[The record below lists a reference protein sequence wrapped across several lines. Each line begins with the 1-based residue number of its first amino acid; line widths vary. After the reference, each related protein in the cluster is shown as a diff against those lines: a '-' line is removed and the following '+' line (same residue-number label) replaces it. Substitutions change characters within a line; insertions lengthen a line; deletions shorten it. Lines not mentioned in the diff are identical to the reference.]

1 MEQEKAWIRS
11 TNVYEVNFRQY
22 TPEGTFEAFTPHLSR
37 LKDMGVDTLWFMPTT
52 PISKKN
58 KKGAMG
64 SYYAC
69 SDYVSIN
76 PEFGTM
82 NDFKRL
88 VDHAHEMGFK
98 VIIDWVANHTGWDH
112 QWTIEH
118 PDWYEKDETTGDF
131 KKASGMDDI
140 IELDFNN
147 ADMRL
152 AMIEAMK
159 YWVLS
164 SDIDGFRCD
173 LAFWVQLDFWLQAK
187 KELDKI
193 KPLFWL
199 AESDPVEHPEYMQ
212 VFDAAYTWAW
222 MHKTEDYAKGRY
234 SFSELVRILDLY
246 GNTPGIKAWFTSNH
260 DENTWNGTEYE
271 KYGPLAEGLAV
282 FSCTWA
288 GIPLIYNGQELPNL
302 KRLEFF
308 EKDVI
313 EWNNHFE
320 LHDFYKK
327 LLELKRNNTALWSD
341 APVIRIPTSIDD
353 QVLVFKRLAED
364 KEVMVFLNFTGNNA
378 DVYLQ
383 QLSGKYRDIFNEMT
397 VDLDTD
403 HMYLAPWQYLVY
415 EKI

>member
-22 TPEGTFEAFTPHLSR
+22 TPEGTFGAFTPHLSR

-58 KKGAMG
+58 MKGAMG

-76 PEFGTM
+76 PEFGTI

-88 VDHAHEMGFK
+88 VDCAHEMGFK

-118 PDWYEKDETTGDF
+118 PDWYEKDEKTGDF

-164 SDIDGFRCD
+164 SNIDGFRCD
-173 LAFWVQLDFWLQAK
+173 LAFWVQLDFWVQAK
-187 KELDKI
+187 KELDKV

-199 AESDPVEHPEYMQ
+199 AESDPIEHPEYMQ

-234 SFSELVRILDLY
+234 SFPALVRILDQY

-271 KYGPLAEGLAV
+271 KYGPLAKGLAV

-288 GIPLIYNGQELPNL
+288 GMPLIYNGQELPNL

-327 LLELKRNNTALWSD
+327 LLELKRNNMALWSD
-341 APVIRIPTSIDD
+341 ASVMRIPTSKDD
-353 QVLVFKRLAED
+353 QVLVFKRQAED
-364 KEVMVFLNFTGNNA
+364 KEVMVFLNFSGN
-378 DVYLQ
+378 DVDAYLQ
-383 QLSGKYRDIFNEMT
+383 QLSGKYKDIFNEMT
-397 VDLDTD
+397 VDLDSN

>member
-1 MEQEKAWIRS
+1 
-11 TNVYEVNFRQY
+11 
-22 TPEGTFEAFTPHLSR
+22 
-37 LKDMGVDTLWFMPTT
+37 
-52 PISKKN
+52 
-58 KKGAMG
+58 
-64 SYYAC
+64 
-69 SDYVSIN
+69 
-76 PEFGTM
+76 
-82 NDFKRL
+82 
-88 VDHAHEMGFK
+88 
-98 VIIDWVANHTGWDH
+98 
-112 QWTIEH
+112 
-118 PDWYEKDETTGDF
+118 
-131 KKASGMDDI
+131 
-140 IELDFNN
+140 
-147 ADMRL
+147 
-152 AMIEAMK
+152 
-159 YWVLS
+159 
-164 SDIDGFRCD
+164 
-173 LAFWVQLDFWLQAK
+173 LDFWLQAK